1 MNGKPLQASG
11 RRVFLLRLGRK
22 LMQYAFVIIV
32 ALTINFALPRLAP
45 GDPLSFVIGAE
56 TANEL
61 TPEKREQIEKQLGLD
76 GTVIEQY
83 GRFMGGA
90 VRFDLGSSTKF
101 GKPVTTVLGER
112 IPWTLIVVLPALV
125 LSPLIGII
133 LGAYAAWN
141 RGKKRDV
148 GMLAAILTLESM
160 PAFWVGMIL
169 IAVFGVTLGWL
180 PTFGAAPMFKADNW
194 SYVMDV
200 IRHLILPVATITI
213 ASAGTNF
220 LLTRSSMLDTL
231 GQDYMMMA
239 EAKGVRKSGIIY
251 KHALRNALLP
261 VYTHITMSLGIL
273 VSGAVVVETVFS
285 YPGIGSL
292 LFESVIAR
300 DYALMQGV
308 FLMITI
314 GVILANLLA
323 DLTYPLVDPRARIRK
338 PVEGSV

>member
-1 MNGKPLQASG
+1 M
-11 RRVFLLRLGRK
+11 
-22 LMQYAFVIIV
+22 
-32 ALTINFALPRLAP
+32 
-45 GDPLSFVIGAE
+45 SFVIGAD
-56 TANEL
+56 TANGL
-61 TPEKREQIEKQLGLD
+61 TPEQREQLEKDLGLD
-76 GTVIEQY
+76 GTVLQQY
-83 GRFMGGA
+83 GKFMSG
-90 VRFDLGSSTKF
+90 VLVFDLGSSTKF

-112 IPWTLIVVLPALV
+112 IPWTVFVVLPALV
-125 LSPLIGII
+125 LSPFIGII

-141 RGKKRDV
+141 RGRKRDV
-148 GMLAAILTLESM
+148 GMLTVILTLESM
-160 PAFWVGMIL
+160 PAFWVAMIL
-169 IAVFGVTLGWL
+169 IAVFGVSLGWL
-180 PTFGAAPMFKADNW
+180 PTFGAAPLFKTDNW
-194 SYVMDV
+194 SYMVDV
-200 IRHLILPVATITI
+200 LRHLVLPVATITI

-239 EAKGVRKSGIIY
+239 EAKGVRKSRIIY
-251 KHALRNALLP
+251 RHALRNALLP

-308 FLMITI
+308 FLIITI
-314 GVILANLLA
+314 GVIFANLLA